1 MLDTHQLLILAE
13 VARYGSYTAAAKA
26 LGYSQPAIS
35 YQMRLL
41 ERAARAPLAMRAG
54 RGIVLT
60 EAGRRLADHAEI
72 VLTALAAAESELRA
86 MSEQR
91 ADTVRLGA
99 FRSSCA
105 TLVPRLLDRLAR
117 STSDGDADPAPQ
129 LVVQQVEP
137 PEAAQ
142 LLRSGK
148 IEVGLLCD
156 WSNEGTA
163 DAERGLRRV
172 SLMTDRRCVVVPAD
186 HWLARETSGGDEV
199 DFADLADEPWVMETV
214 RDRFLAACAA
224 ARFEPRL
231 VATADDHVTIQNLVT
246 SGVGIT
252 LMNELAI
259 SAHLDSRLRVR
270 PLANWPQRRIY
281 ALASPEVLREAP
293 VAHTVRELRTAARTL
308 RGRLR
313 SAPIGVQRPGLQA
326 A

>member
-1 MLDTHQLLILAE
+1 MLDAHQLFILAE
-13 VARYGSYTAAAKA
+13 VARCGSYTAAAKA

-41 ERAARAPLAMRAG
+41 ERATRAPLVMRAG

-60 EAGRRLADHAEI
+60 EVGRRLADHADI
-72 VLTALAAAESELRA
+72 VRAALVAAESEIREL
-86 MSEQR
+86 SEQR

-99 FRSSCA
+99 FQSSCA
-105 TLVPRLLDRLAR
+105 TLVPALLDRLAR
-117 STSDGDADPAPQ
+117 TAPDDGARPAPQ
-129 LVVQQVEP
+129 LVVHQVEP

-148 IEVGLLCD
+148 IDVGLLCD
-156 WSNEGTA
+156 WTNEGTA

-186 HWLARETSGGDEV
+186 HWLARGTSDTDEV

-214 RDRFLAACAA
+214 RDRFLAACAG
-224 ARFEPRL
+224 ARFTPRL

-270 PLANWPQRRIY
+270 QLANWPQRRIY
-281 ALASPEVLREAP
+281 ALVSPEVLREAP
-293 VAHTVRELRTAARTL
+293 VAHTLRELRSTARTL
-308 RGRLR
+308 RRRWR
-313 SAPIGVQRPGLQA
+313 SLPVGTGRPGGQA